1 MFRKIRIWLWYIVSD
16 LEQKLYPYEKEDRN
30 DFYYTIKNPDTGEE
44 YMIIEWLK
52 SFDQKIDRLQDEM
65 IWVKSEINQL
75 HTLHNT

>member
-1 MFRKIRIWLWYIVSD
+1 MFRKIRIWLWYIISD
-16 LEQKLYPYEKEDRN
+16 LEQKLYPFEKEDRN
-30 DFYYTIKNPDTGEE
+30 DYYYMIKNPDTGEE